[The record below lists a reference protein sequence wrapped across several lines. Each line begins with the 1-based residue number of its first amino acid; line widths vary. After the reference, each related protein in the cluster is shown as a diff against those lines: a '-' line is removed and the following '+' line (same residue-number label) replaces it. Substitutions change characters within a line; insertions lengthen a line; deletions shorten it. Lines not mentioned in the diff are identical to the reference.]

1 MLQYLLTIRKGDVFD
16 QLFRHL
22 QHHSLAQLMVE
33 LLSIK
38 LAAKP
43 KEYFNLDW
51 DKDEKEGAESEEEK
65 AENGAPELS

>member
-1 MLQYLLTIRKGDVFD
+1 
-16 QLFRHL
+16 
-22 QHHSLAQLMVE
+22 MVE